1 MQDQEKSVKQASGQA
16 ARASYHAVRGGAKVV
31 KGVATGVISRKAIVI
46 AIIAFL
52 FISILISLPAG
63 TSTSQMQ
70 DTYYLSVKNGETV
83 NRPSEEEREAAMTDQ
98 ERARKKTTDLLEI
111 VTEIKQEDLDENIKR
126 KRLQSDCRA
135 NGWDYDLTLEK
146 AIMDAEVISVDT
158 GSTGGNSNI
167 PQQSYELDSL
177 SKKQRRT
184 YTTAKASEKNAAAS
198 KVIYTS
204 EKTTTTSEGFLV
216 YDSGQ
221 GDKDY
226 LVKMGAYFGG
236 IGNRFLITFSDGSTI
251 TVLKAETFTQAESG
265 YSSGMAKRGGGI
277 LEFLIDAD
285 ADGSAVKKKLQ
296 TITAGS
302 TIKKVELL
310 ESEFSSQ
317 STLQMSTTDSRVI
330 AGYSVYLDNMELEMV
345 KKGLTKQIV
354 NQRGDTV
361 QTKWIWSDNSIDL
374 EKSLRKVL
382 RSFLKGTNA
391 QTGKQ
396 NSFYELDYKRNAA
409 GDIIV
414 ESVDLGHYEDIVNEE
429 GEVTG
434 QVWVPDIHYYATPI
448 IIELDINSIA
458 EELYNLNP
466 ADPYIN
472 SGTPYKMVEG
482 SDLKISSNQTTVR
495 EAINT
500 LAENTDALLFNMTG
514 GEGSVIISGLQGQL
528 LWPAPGCTQI
538 TSPYGRR
545 ARPTAGASVNHMG
558 IDIAAP
564 MGTPIIAAD
573 AGVVSFAG
581 YYGGGGNWI
590 SIKHSGDM
598 KTDYGHLS
606 KILVKAGQPVE
617 KGQVIAYSGNT
628 GVSTGPHLHFQVVVG
643 GNPVNPVPYVT
654 TKENDVTYS

>member
-1 MQDQEKSVKQASGQA
+1 MQEQEKSVKQASGQA
-16 ARASYHAVRGGAKVV
+16 ARASFHAVRGGAKVA
-31 KGVATGVISRKAIVI
+31 KGVATGVISLKTVVIVI
-46 AIIAFL
+46 ISFL
-52 FISILISLPAG
+52 FISIVLSLPAG

-83 NRPSEEEREAAMTDQ
+83 NRPGEEERETAMTDQ
-98 ERARKKTTDLLEI
+98 ERARKKTTDLLQI
-111 VTEIKQEDLDENIKR
+111 VTEIKQEDLEENMKG
-126 KRLQSDCRA
+126 KRLKSDCKA
-135 NGWDYDLTLEK
+135 NDWDYDLTLEK
-146 AIMDAEVISVDT
+146 AIMDAEVISVET
-158 GSTGGNSNI
+158 GSTGGNSNK

-177 SKKQRRT
+177 SKKQRKT
-184 YTTAKASEKNAAAS
+184 YTTAEASEKNAAAS
-198 KVIYTS
+198 KTIYAS
-204 EKTTTTSEGFLV
+204 EKTTITSEGFLV
-216 YDSGQ
+216 FDAGQ
-221 GDKDY
+221 EEKDY

-236 IGNRFLITFSDGSTI
+236 IGNRFRITFSDGSTI
-251 TVLKAETFTQAESG
+251 TVLKAEAFTQEESG
-265 YSSGMAKRGGGI
+265 YSCGMAKKGGGI
-277 LEFLIDAD
+277 LEFLIKKD
-285 ADGSAVKKKLQ
+285 ADGFVVKKKLQ
-296 TITAGS
+296 EITAGNA
-302 TIKKVELL
+302 IQKVELL

-317 STLQMSTTDSRVI
+317 STLQMSTTDSRVL
-330 AGYSVYLDNMELEMV
+330 AGYSVYLDNMELELV

-382 RSFLKGTNA
+382 KEFLKGTNA

-396 NSFYELDYKRNAA
+396 NSFYELDYKRNAS
-409 GDIIV
+409 GDIMV
-414 ESVDLGHYEDIVNEE
+414 ESVDLGHFEDVVNEE
-429 GEVTG
+429 NEVTG
-434 QVWVPDIHYYATPI
+434 QIWVQEIHYYATPI
-448 IIELDINSIA
+448 FIELDINSIA

-482 SDLKISSNQTTVR
+482 ADLKISSNQTTVR

-500 LAENTDALLFNMTG
+500 LAENTDALLFHITG
-514 GEGSVIISGLQGQL
+514 GEGSIIISGLQGQL
-528 LWPAPGCTQI
+528 LWPAPGCTLI

-545 ARPTAGASVNHMG
+545 ARPTAGASTNHKG
-558 IDIAAP
+558 IDIGTP
-564 MGTPIIAAD
+564 IGTPIIAAD

-581 YYGGGGNWI
+581 YFGSGGNWI
-590 SIKHSGDM
+590 SINHSGDL
-598 KTDYGHLS
+598 KTEYGHLS

-654 TKENDVTYS
+654 TNANDVTYS